1 MATFSKTPPKSKVTF
16 RRTEKPLTDD
26 ELRRKNETAAKTIA
40 EYDRKISDGGYMSAD
55 DLAAY
60 KNATSEYVS
69 TGNSIA
75 KRSGQADTSN
85 WQQVVNGLNDRY
97 NTVYNEYAKYST
109 QEDWD
114 TAMAASKAAA
124 EAYQAS
130 LAFDVGAGKKR
141 LAEMQGIESGDY
153 AANKAAVMASA
164 YDSANLPYSEHQ
176 LRAMEYETM
185 ALEDKYGFTDSADLR
200 SKIKALE
207 KQISEAETN
216 QALNAMETNAIAM
229 PDFSS
234 KSGYVSTIDAN
245 ENYDVRHELINHR
258 TSGKDVITVDRDYD
272 KHSAPDEDSMAWV
285 RELEYLTKM
294 SEDEVKVYNYFIN
307 NGDEESANEYLS
319 LLEGSLYSRRN
330 ADQAQIW
337 KEFADAAPLLA
348 SATSVLMAPGKGTA
362 YIGQLAEYAMTG
374 KVNENAAYNDAV
386 RASSNIRAARGEAI
400 SKAWD
405 KALGENWGKVGN
417 FGYQLGMSM
426 GDFLLTAGVSG
437 GNEAMALSL
446 MGAGAAADATI
457 AAKSRGLDDG
467 HALALGTIAGAAEV
481 VSEKIGWD
489 ALFDNALRNKSKVT
503 YLLKNAFSE
512 GLEEPTSSVINTLA
526 DLAISGDQAEL
537 RVAAQELIDQGMDP
551 NEAWGKVFGDYA
563 LSLGVD
569 ALGGLLSGAAMGG
582 GSIAVNAIAESD
594 AKRKQD
600 ISTGE
605 SIINDGDVGSLQA
618 IVEDLPADDNLA
630 KLSESVRKKASP
642 AAVGKLYGA
651 VASKVMEQ
659 TTADIKKALDG
670 AGINT
675 KETGKIA
682 DILGKYATGQDLAH
696 GEQKLLEIY
705 SESDKIVAAYKSV
718 VSDTNS
724 VTNKRLTT
732 LENALTQQAKQRDRE
747 AIEEQISVE
756 TQKLNEE
763 ATALAGKIKITEVG
777 NKPTVSVDGGESV
790 SLAEVDFGK
799 NRPMAGV
806 YYAVSGAK
814 GMTTEGANMILGN
827 PKAFTTPGF
836 IQEAL
841 KAYNGGRNNVQNIA
855 QKLDASVIAPEEA
868 RALFEAGRDAAS
880 AYAKASEDAVYN
892 AYQKAKGVLQ
902 KTGIKPGGKLRIA
915 DDVDVD
921 GFNSEKTYSSMLA
934 AEIAPMLSVD
944 IVLYNGADRHTF
956 GYYKASEDAIYLNV
970 NSRWNKHSMMLFT
983 MSHELVHRA
992 KLGSPKQYQA
1002 FADYLIAE
1010 YGKNGIDVDALVN
1023 QQMDAAEAAGI
1034 EMDEDEAFEEVVCDA
1049 AQRMLTDTDAGKKLT
1064 EWGAKSKENASIVA
1078 KIKELLTELLE
1089 KLRAY
1094 FKKADS
1100 DSEAANAFRKLDKN
1114 VQQILADI
1122 FVDMSTDAAEKLGT
1136 IKAAGLL
1143 DQLQVKNAV
1152 EETATLVAF
1161 HNTTEALLN
1170 SILNDGGVAMPSVAV
1185 AEEVGEKFGDIS
1197 AVLSK
1202 ETIDPDIDPTTTL
1215 FGADAWTPQQ
1225 SAMKMNAK
1233 FNNRE
1238 VHSTVSSIR
1247 ETLGDHADLFAYNNK
1262 QFAQAIRNADG
1273 VLFDAFGTNL
1283 GFQAAYALEKGLID
1297 EIPTK
1302 NGVVD
1307 KTALQASLKENL
1319 HTHEQW
1325 GAYRAW
1331 CSQLS
1336 DQLIT
1341 DYRKA
1346 TKEEALRNM
1355 QKKPASTKTFNLSE
1369 NGKLIVPATQYFSID
1384 QMRRNKG
1391 RLSINAEEA
1400 NAKTA
1405 SDMLRF
1411 AKQVSTDTKAVVA
1424 AINQAF
1430 DSRYNVSEIAN
1441 VFKNA
1446 GISIT
1451 TQQAETL
1458 QDLYREAVENP
1469 TEYFEAKP
1477 GGWVTVD
1484 SIRAVIMP
1492 DGKYDQLRDRLAE
1505 NGISVI
1511 DYKAGDRASRQA
1523 AVNSI
1528 EGVKFKNTTGDGGV
1542 KYSLAGAN
1550 SKTANMHQLT
1560 IAKEQLK
1567 NGIDP
1572 ETIRKNTGWFMSYDG
1587 KWRYE
1592 INDSEMKVLKNLT
1605 SGRYNQYM
1613 DSEGLKLD
1621 DIIHHEA
1628 LFKAYPQLRNI
1639 DVQLKRTLGKGVV
1652 GTYNTNTNTLSV
1664 SGSIYLTD
1672 EMFKEVLIHE
1682 IQHKIQNME
1691 GFARGSSPEYWKT
1704 KGIGKPEYD
1713 SFVAY
1718 SEREKARILKK
1729 LTTEERQDYLRYV
1742 ETDRLIQEAL
1752 KRVDTEAIMRG
1763 DDSDSM
1769 DALNNVEEIEAEN
1782 DALYNKLYSA
1792 EWFKKLQE
1800 IDNVLSDGITE
1811 NLYTVFY
1818 KNTAGEIEA
1827 RDVSKRV
1834 NYTSEQR
1841 SEIRPDIDRTNVVFS
1856 DNSSVSK
1863 DFVGWTIDGNEVY
1876 TTSKTVQSLSI
1887 SDRITK
1893 FKADFA
1899 KDFEGRTAKFIR
1911 NGHVHYAHF
1920 SKDSSTFGKLTY
1932 EGNAKSSQS
1941 SKSGY
1946 KAKIRMLADGSIF
1959 ELVEDATYKN
1969 TTPESGGKNISHR
1982 NAKYW
1987 DYFIKTVIVDG
1998 KAYDVLINVRLDDAS
2013 NNWTAKERYVYSIR
2027 FRDNKTAATSVAS
2040 PASSKVL
2047 HQGDVAAITDMVSKD
2062 QPVVNS
2068 NSATNYDY
2076 MDAVNRGDMETAQQ
2090 MVDEAAKKSGFSYK
2104 VYHGTPNTFTSFNT
2118 DIVYITDNKKHAEEY
2133 GENILEMY
2141 AKADNPYITKDG
2153 VIREDNGKPFI
2164 IDGEEVTVG
2173 WLDSAPEALDYLVKN
2188 GYDAAWDEDME
2199 YAAVFSSNQVKSADP
2214 ITYDDDGNVIPLDK
2228 RFDESST
2235 DIRYKISAMASRHML
2250 ADAFEEM
2257 IQSEDERKLVDTY
2270 RQYLDATE
2278 DLEAPLVE
2286 VRRQIREKVK
2296 ANAPKE
2302 DIAALRK
2309 QAASMQTALDAN
2321 DAALLSLEAAQP
2333 IRDLMDKASKAYAK
2347 QRVSAARQKANER
2360 TDRLLEQQR
2369 DRYDQRLRDQR
2380 EKYEEKL
2387 DAQKKRYQ
2395 DMRKDAS
2402 QHRKEAELRGKITRF
2417 KKDLQFTLEG
2427 KKGKQFVPRSLFEAM
2442 VNVCEL
2448 IDTDS
2453 DLYKADGSINKAQQK
2468 RDAARDRLRK
2478 IRDMYKKTMESEEVY
2493 QGEYD
2498 EYAYGY
2504 IEKLE
2509 EIVEG
2514 KKLTDLNL
2522 QQLEELYNVLK
2533 GIKGVLMGAR
2543 ELIGWKNGMEVHAV
2557 ADSISDSQLAILK
2570 QRKNGKRSALAKF
2583 NDDIIQNQSLSPIR
2597 YVEKMAGYEKDSALV
2612 KLMTDLEDGV
2622 RKKNQFVMESYKM
2635 FDLDT
2640 EKEQKWF
2647 EDAQHESGKY
2657 YTDIYGRNFRI
2668 SLMQKMQAVLSYE
2681 RELANENLHHI
2692 MGGGFIFADVGL
2704 LEKGKMAE
2712 AISKEYAHQVKVDD
2726 NLIASFM
2733 QEIRADLD
2741 SVAYLNRAR
2750 RFFNEKAKNALNEAS
2765 MAVKHRLVATE
2776 DAYIPF
2782 STDETDVVQEID
2794 AAHDVQ
2800 KTINGY
2806 GILKDLKA
2814 GSQQALYIT
2823 GLNNVIDRHI
2833 EQVGTVYGLA
2843 VPTRNFNK
2851 VWNAKS
2857 ENIFNKD
2864 SVKGVIQL
2872 VWGKSAEKLVTQ
2884 AVQDVQGP
2892 RQNTMPAW
2900 QSALRSNI
2908 ISSTFLLN
2916 LSVVTKQ
2923 IGSLYAANSEL
2934 YSARN
2939 PVAMMENLV
2948 NTMAHYDQVAA
2959 EIDQH
2964 TATAWMRRQGLSDE
2978 ELHTLITETRKTLA
2992 GKYVSKKLGKMNP
3005 AKWITA
3011 MDSAVA
3017 MALWKYCKEDVLSA
3031 NPKYQQTMD
3040 RLGNKKN
3047 LTDEEAAELENV
3059 WSAIAHHYD
3068 NVVERTQSM
3077 SDSLHRPEIQKK
3089 SDVGSLL
3096 LATFKTDVY
3105 QTAGQLQ
3112 VAFGRAMAH
3121 PTQENKRALGRTL
3134 YAVGMS
3140 AIWGQMMTVAFSLLR
3155 YKMKRYKDK
3164 DDELTAASFA
3174 SRLSVDLFSEVLGYV
3189 MPLFGGELV
3198 DVVEGLATGSARGLF
3213 DDIVFSGAND
3223 LITSLAGITSK
3234 LASGKEITVQQWKKL
3249 AGLSLSM
3256 LGIPANNIIRIWEA
3270 VQKHIKDW
3278 ADGSLE
3284 FDQ

>member
-60 KNATSEYVS
+60 KNATTEYVG

-97 NTVYNEYAKYST
+97 NTIYNEYAKYST

-153 AANKAAVMASA
+153 AANKSAVMASA
-164 YDSANLPYSEHQ
+164 YDSANLPYSEQQ

-216 QALNAMETNAIAM
+216 QALNAMETNAISM
-229 PDFSS
+229 PDFSA
-234 KSGYVSTIDAN
+234 KSRYVSTIDTN
-245 ENYDVRHELINHR
+245 DNYDVQHELINHR
-258 TSGKDVITVDRDYD
+258 SSGKDVITVDRDYD
-272 KHSAPDEDSMAWV
+272 KLSAPDEDSMAWV
-285 RELEYLTKM
+285 RDLEYLTKM
-294 SEDEVKVYNYFIN
+294 SEDEVKVYNYFKN
-307 NGDEESANEYLS
+307 NGDEESAKEYLS

-330 ADQAQIW
+330 ADQAKIW
-337 KEFADAAPLLA
+337 KEFAAAAPLLA
-348 SATSVLMAPGKGTA
+348 SATSVMMAPVKGTA
-362 YIGQLAEYAMTG
+362 YIGQLAEYVMTG

-437 GNEAMALSL
+437 GNETMALSL

-489 ALFDNALRNKSKVT
+489 ALFDSALRSKSKVT

-537 RVAAQELIDQGMDP
+537 RVAAQELIDQGVDP

-563 LSLGVD
+563 MSLGVD

-582 GSIAVNAIAESD
+582 GSIAINAVSTQHQ
-594 AKRKQD
+594 KRKADTDAGNVIIDKGDVASLQKLAKELPASDD
-600 ISTGE
+600 IS
-605 SIINDGDVGSLQA
+605 
-618 IVEDLPADDNLA
+618 
-630 KLSESVRKKASP
+630 KLIESVEKKATP
-642 AAVGKLYGA
+642 AAVGRLYTA
-651 VASKVMEQ
+651 VLNQVDKQ
-659 TTADIKKALDG
+659 TKTELKKALED
-670 AGINT
+670 AGVSREKASASADALT
-675 KETGKIA
+675 KFALGQTMTEKETNLMTSIIKDKKISAVYENVINNPDSVTGKRLLSLREA
-682 DILGKYATGQDLAH
+682 ATKKAT
-696 GEQKLLEIY
+696 EKAA
-705 SESDKIVAAYKSV
+705 VAAK
-718 VSDTNS
+718 
-724 VTNKRLTT
+724 
-732 LENALTQQAKQRDRE
+732 ENAESELKQQ
-747 AIEEQISVE
+747 IEQATEISEKMVV
-756 TQKLNEE
+756 TGV
-763 ATALAGKIKITEVG
+763 GK
-777 NKPTVSVDGGESV
+777 NASVSYDGGESV
-790 SLAEVDFGK
+790 PLADADFNNNGQL
-799 NRPMAGV
+799 
-806 YYAVSGAK
+806 AVAYHAVTSAK

-827 PKAFTTPGF
+827 PKAFSTPGF

-892 AYQKAKGVLQ
+892 AYQKAKGILQ
-902 KTGIKPGGKLRIA
+902 KTGIKPVGKLRIA

-1010 YGKNGIDVDALVN
+1010 YGKKGIDVDALVN

-1064 EWGAKSKENASIVA
+1064 EWGAKSQENASIVA

-1094 FKKADS
+1094 FKRVDS

-1136 IKAAGLL
+1136 IKAAGML

-1233 FNNRE
+1233 FNNRK

-1262 QFAQAIRNADG
+1262 RFAQSIRNADG

-1458 QDLYREAVENP
+1458 QDLYRDAVENP

-1484 SIRAVIMP
+1484 SIRAVVMP
-1492 DGKYDQLRDRLAE
+1492 EGKYDQLRGRLAE

-1528 EGVKFKNTTGDGGV
+1528 EGVKFKKNAQIAREFLRTKDVSYNLAAAKTHKD
-1542 KYSLAGAN
+1542 SLASEYKNAATVTLDTLTQRYNKILDIWNRVSINLNSAFLDEWN
-1550 SKTANMHQLT
+1550 SKVGTDRAFDVFKAQ
-1560 IAKEQLK
+1560 
-1567 NGIDP
+1567 
-1572 ETIRKNTGWFMSYDG
+1572 
-1587 KWRYE
+1587 
-1592 INDSEMKVLKNLT
+1592 
-1605 SGRYNQYM
+1605 SGYKYNIELSTM
-1613 DSEGLKLD
+1613 CKKGV
-1621 DIIHHEA
+1621 A
-1628 LFKAYPQLRNI
+1628 LFEAI
-1639 DVQLKRTLGKGVV
+1639 DTIVRKEVMSELGTDVLGKTEKEILYDILKSSGFEIPCAICYVEQARQREGVIIDSFLNGK
-1652 GTYNTNTNTLSV
+1652 GTKLGWNSV
-1664 SGSIYLTD
+1664 LDSIENRMHESGS
-1672 EMFKEVLIHE
+1672 EF
-1682 IQHKIQNME
+1682 
-1691 GFARGSSPEYWKT
+1691 
-1704 KGIGKPEYD
+1704 
-1713 SFVAY
+1713 SF
-1718 SEREKARILKK
+1718 
-1729 LTTEERQDYLRYV
+1729 
-1742 ETDRLIQEAL
+1742 
-1752 KRVDTEAIMRG
+1752 
-1763 DDSDSM
+1763 
-1769 DALNNVEEIEAEN
+1769 
-1782 DALYNKLYSA
+1782 
-1792 EWFKKLQE
+1792 
-1800 IDNVLSDGITE
+1800 
-1811 NLYTVFY
+1811 
-1818 KNTAGEIEA
+1818 
-1827 RDVSKRV
+1827 
-1834 NYTSEQR
+1834 
-1841 SEIRPDIDRTNVVFS
+1841 
-1856 DNSSVSK
+1856 SSVSRSIASDNYSADK
-1863 DFVGWTIDGNEVY
+1863 LNMDKQTQGFFFSALMEECNKEISRYNKAEGKSRQLIKAPTREAITAALKGNVPANLKVFKVLSMNPSSRFRIDGDLLYSSATTRNLANAHQALYSLFNSQGGVSGYKTKQTPVAYWGDLLEKKWRPSDLRRGGGIRNQSNSDAQMY
-1876 TTSKTVQSLSI
+1876 TLLDQVQMYIDLTAKGYYLQAYTKVISELKLLGLSNAKINASLIPKVVIYYNADGSVNFEKTQENAGLDENGNPI
-1887 SDRITK
+1887 FD
-1893 FKADFA
+1893 
-1899 KDFEGRTAKFIR
+1899 DFEGIDHNEAFMLLEDPNYSKSIGGVCIGYSDKHIWKLLDDPRIQLVIGFHDKTNNPDKRYRGARYAKNY
-1911 NGHVHYAHF
+1911 NGLNEAKQLKADGKYETVHVGFSAFLNQAEKMFYFNKATESFEGTITHNGKEYNADDIPKLAADLYLEKYNVTDENGVRESIPAYDEFKDHENYYKLLADFSLYDAQGHYAPHR
-1920 SKDSSTFGKLTY
+1920 KVAYNMPDTVPYLD
-1932 EGNAKSSQS
+1932 ENGNKQTMRTEEYIQAELKKELEVRDQLALALSDES
-1941 SKSGY
+1941 
-1946 KAKIRMLADGSIF
+1946 ADGIIPQFRAALRAS
-1959 ELVEDATYKN
+1959 EKMSLN
-1969 TTPESGGKNISHR
+1969 
-1982 NAKYW
+1982 
-1987 DYFIKTVIVDG
+1987 
-1998 KAYDVLINVRLDDAS
+1998 DDIA
-2013 NNWTAKERYVYSIR
+2013 NE
-2027 FRDNKTAATSVAS
+2027 
-2040 PASSKVL
+2040 
-2047 HQGDVAAITDMVSKD
+2047 HVS
-2062 QPVVNS
+2062 
-2068 NSATNYDY
+2068 
-2076 MDAVNRGDMETAQQ
+2076 R
-2090 MVDEAAKKSGFSYK
+2090 
-2104 VYHGTPNTFTSFNT
+2104 
-2118 DIVYITDNKKHAEEY
+2118 
-2133 GENILEMY
+2133 
-2141 AKADNPYITKDG
+2141 
-2153 VIREDNGKPFI
+2153 
-2164 IDGEEVTVG
+2164 
-2173 WLDSAPEALDYLVKN
+2173 
-2188 GYDAAWDEDME
+2188 
-2199 YAAVFSSNQVKSADP
+2199 
-2214 ITYDDDGNVIPLDK
+2214 
-2228 RFDESST
+2228 
-2235 DIRYKISAMASRHML
+2235 KISAMASRQML
-2250 ADAFEEM
+2250 ADAFEGM

-2270 RQYLDATE
+2270 RRYLDAAG

-2286 VRRQIREKVK
+2286 VRKQIAEKVK
-2296 ANAPKE
+2296 AKAPKE
-2302 DIAALRK
+2302 EIAALRK

-2347 QRVSAARQKANER
+2347 KRVSAARQKANER

-2369 DRYDQRLRDQR
+2369 NRYDQRLLDQR

-2417 KKDLQFTLEG
+2417 KQDLQSTLEG

-2453 DLYKADGSINKAQQK
+2453 DLYKKDGSINKAQQK

-2478 IRDMYKKTMESEEVY
+2478 LRDLYKQTMESDEVY

-2543 ELIGWKNGMEVHAV
+2543 ELIGWKKGMEVHAV

-2570 QRKNGKRSALAKF
+2570 QRKSGKRSALAKF

-2597 YVEKMAGYEKDSALV
+2597 YVEKMAGYDKDSALV

-2635 FDLDT
+2635 FDLKT
-2640 EKEQKWF
+2640 EKDQQWF

-2681 RELANENLHHI
+2681 RELANENLHHV

-2814 GSQQALYIT
+2814 GAQQALYIT

-2939 PVAMMENLV
+2939 PVAMMANLV

-3047 LTDEEAAELENV
+3047 LTDEESAELENV

-3164 DDELTAASFA
+3164 EDELTAASFA
-3174 SRLSVDLFSEVLGYV
+3174 SRLSIDLFSEVLGYV
-3189 MPLFGGELV
+3189 IPLFGGELV
-3198 DVVEGLATGSARGLF
+3198 DIVEGLATGSTSGLF

-3223 LITSLAGITSK
+3223 LITSLSGITSK

-3278 ADGSLE
+3278 ADGILE